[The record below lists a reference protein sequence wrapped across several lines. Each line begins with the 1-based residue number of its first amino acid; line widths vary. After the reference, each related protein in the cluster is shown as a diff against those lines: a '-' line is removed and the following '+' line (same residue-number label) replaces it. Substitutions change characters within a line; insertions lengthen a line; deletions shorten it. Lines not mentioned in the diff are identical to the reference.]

1 MATATLNKTYNIV
14 SPDINPFAG
23 TNLDAEST
31 NTNTSDGNYNTY
43 KNTVYKHDDSDGWV
57 PDDTVI
63 NGNYTNNGIRNQMDL
78 TSNIKIFQKEGMG
91 TSVNETQTDIHTKR
105 TNSAVEVNPIEYTP
119 NDNVEKG
126 ELNHGNLA
134 DSYYSDEYEGD
145 FDINMGLVTTSANQ
159 MTYRNY
165 KAATPPNEDKFTDMS
180 TGIKDESSI
189 TGKKDKTTKEI
200 DITLG
205 GAIIEAGNHFNR
217 GNDTTKVTEK
227 SGEGGAKIKEGIDI
241 NSSRVLDMSMY
252 LNNYNSDILSLRGGA
267 GIGKNGKY
275 SS

>member
-1 MATATLNKTYNIV
+1 MADEKIQKKYNIV

-57 PDDTVI
+57 PDDTVT
-63 NGNYTNNGIRNQMDL
+63 NGNYPTPGIRNQMDL

-91 TSVNETQTDIHTKR
+91 TSVNTIQTDIHDKR
-105 TNSAVEVNPIEYTP
+105 DKKAVEVNPIEYTP
-119 NDNVEKG
+119 NDGVEMS
-126 ELNHGNLA
+126 ELNQGNWSA
-134 DSYYSDEYEGD
+134 HYTEGYKGD
-145 FDINMGLVTTSANQ
+145 FDINMERVTTSDNQ
-159 MTYRNY
+159 MTYRSY
-165 KAATPPNEDKFTDMS
+165 TSGKDDVFTDMS
-180 TGIKDESSI
+180 AGINDESTIS
-189 TGKKDKTTKEI
+189 GD
-200 DITLG
+200 DITK
-205 GAIIEAGNHFNR
+205 GAVIEAGKHFNR
-217 GNDTTKVTEK
+217 GNDTT
-227 SGEGGAKIKEGIDI
+227 EGKTDI

-267 GIGKNGKY
+267 GIGKDGKY

>member
-1 MATATLNKTYNIV
+1 MADEKIQKKYNIV

-31 NTNTSDGNYNTY
+31 NTNTSESSYNTY

-63 NGNYTNNGIRNQMDL
+63 NGNYPTSGIRNQMDL

-91 TSVNETQTDIHTKR
+91 TSVNTVQTDIHDKR
-105 TNSAVEVNPIEYTP
+105 DKKAVEVNPIEYTP
-119 NDNVEKG
+119 NDGVEMS
-126 ELNHGNLA
+126 ELNQGNWSA
-134 DSYYSDEYEGD
+134 HYTEEYKGD
-145 FDINMGLVTTSANQ
+145 FDINMERVTTSDNQ
-159 MTYRNY
+159 MTYRSY
-165 KAATPPNEDKFTDMS
+165 TSGKDDAFTDMS
-180 TGIKDESSI
+180 GGVPDESTIS
-189 TGKKDKTTKEI
+189 GS
-200 DITLG
+200 DITK
-205 GAIIEAGNHFNR
+205 GAVIEAGKHFNR
-217 GNDTTKVTEK
+217 GNDTTEAKTEDGK
-227 SGEGGAKIKEGIDI
+227 TTGTDI

-267 GIGKNGKY
+267 GIGKDGKY